1 MPVRARVRLRK
12 KEVDALIETLDDRR
26 EMPIVAPIQTMPI
39 AVADAAVA
47 EADAPR
53 PRIIE
58 GESHAL
64 FFFSFG
70 NNALDGGESLLT
82 AARQSSWLTN
92 DQDD

>member
-12 KEVDALIETLDDRR
+12 MEVDALIETLDDRR

-58 GESHAL
+58 GAHAL
-64 FFFSFG
+64 FFFFFSFG
-70 NNALDGGESLLT
+70 SVRLRGELPLLVSHHGSQMT
-82 AARQSSWLTN
+82 RMTE
-92 DQDD
+92 

>member
-58 GESHAL
+58 GESRVV
-64 FFFSFG
+64 FFSFG
-70 NNALDGGESLLT
+70 SVRLRGEF
-82 AARQSSWLTN
+82 AYRCSSVIMAHK
-92 DQDD
+92 

>member
-12 KEVDALIETLDDRR
+12 KEPVDALIETLDDRR

-58 GESHAL
+58 GESRAL
-64 FFFSFG
+64 FFFRLV
-70 NNALDGGESLLT
+70 ALDCGESY
-82 AARQSSWLTN
+82 RCSSVIMAHK
-92 DQDD
+92 